1 MKSCIYRDNNNDDN
15 RKINKIQQNIIITIL
30 LSFYIILASII
41 IFNTLGE
48 AINAYAIEQYSFV
61 NKWGSH
67 GDDGNGQ
74 F

>member
-1 MKSCIYRDNNNDDN
+1 LKSYLYKENNNDEG
-15 RKINKIQQNIIITIL
+15 KITKIQQNFITTIL
-30 LSFYIILASII
+30 LSFYLILASII

-48 AINAYAIEQYSFV
+48 TINAYAIEQYSFV

-67 GDDGNGQ
+67 DDGNGQ

>member
-1 MKSCIYRDNNNDDN
+1 LKSYLYKENNNDEG
-15 RKINKIQQNIIITIL
+15 KINKIQQNIITTIL

-67 GDDGNGQ
+67 GDGNGQ
-74 F
+74 S